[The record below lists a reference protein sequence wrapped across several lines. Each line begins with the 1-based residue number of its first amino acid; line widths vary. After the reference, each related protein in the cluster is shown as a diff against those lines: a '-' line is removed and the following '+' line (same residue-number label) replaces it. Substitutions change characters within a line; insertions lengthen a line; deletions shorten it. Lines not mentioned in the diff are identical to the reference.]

1 MNNLNILK
9 NKKVLYVEDDE
20 VVRESTTLV
29 LKLFFKD
36 IIIAIDGEEATK
48 ISDKMLFD
56 IVILDLKL
64 PKVNGLEIAK
74 KIRKRNQNCL
84 ILMIS
89 SYIEIEYLREALK
102 IGMIDYLPKPFEFIE
117 LKKIFEECAKRFERK
132 EYIVLDKNLK
142 YDYYLKI
149 VLNEDKVITLTKNE
163 VIFLELLIKNKN
175 QVVSYEMISKELFN
189 SANITNNIPSIKNL
203 LLRLR
208 KKLDIKLVENVFEM
222 GYRVL

>member
-74 KIRKRNQNCL
+74 KL
-84 ILMIS
+84 
-89 SYIEIEYLREALK
+89 E
-102 IGMIDYLPKPFEFIE
+102 
-117 LKKIFEECAKRFERK
+117 K
-132 EYIVLDKNLK
+132 ET
-142 YDYYLKI
+142 KI
-149 VLNEDKVITLTKNE
+149 V
-163 VIFLELLIKNKN
+163 
-175 QVVSYEMISKELFN
+175 
-189 SANITNNIPSIKNL
+189 
-203 LLRLR
+203 
-208 KKLDIKLVENVFEM
+208 
-222 GYRVL
+222 